1 MSTESGRPN
10 GRGEP
15 DGKGR
20 SRDSSSA
27 VPAISLFSGAGGLD
41 LGFARAGFDI
51 RVAVEIDPAA
61 VATLRRNW
69 RDTTVI
75 TRPLEEL
82 STGELLEHAGLTV
95 GGVGVLFGGPPC
107 QSFCIAGNGRGLGDP
122 RGQLLFEFCRVVREA
137 QPRVFLIENVP
148 GLLRVPRIVEA
159 VHEAVNRG
167 AGPEYNVSHDILDAA
182 EYGVPQRRKRVFFVG
197 WKGPGDYFFPR
208 PTHQMEGGPQRTWLK
223 PAVTAGQALA
233 GLPEP
238 DLPSA
243 VARRVARTIPERNR
257 KWYGK

>member
-1 MSTESGRPN
+1 M
-10 GRGEP
+10 
-15 DGKGR
+15 
-20 SRDSSSA
+20 RDSSSA
-27 VPAISLFSGAGGLD
+27 IPAISLFSGAGGLD

-51 RVAVEIDPAA
+51 RLAVEVDPAA

-69 RDTTVI
+69 RSTTVI

-82 STGELLEHAGLTV
+82 STGELLDRAGLSV

-122 RGQLLFEFCRVVREA
+122 RGQLLLEFCRVVREA
-137 QPRVFLIENVP
+137 QPRVFVIENVP
-148 GLLRVPRIVEA
+148 GLLRVSRIVEA
-159 VHEAVNRG
+159 VHEAVNRS
-167 AGPEYNVSHDILDAA
+167 AESEYNVSHDTLDAA
-182 EYGVPQRRKRVFFVG
+182 EYGVPQHRKRVFFVG
-197 WKGPGDYFFPR
+197 WKGPTDYYFPR
-208 PTHQMEGGPQRTWLK
+208 PTHQVEGGPQRGWLK
-223 PAVTAGQALA
+223 PSFTVGQALG

-238 DLPSA
+238 DPPSA